1 MTTTHQS
8 AGRRRRRVVRRAA
21 AAAVALLVAGG
32 AAGYAAWSRDA
43 ATTGRAPAPAVAA
56 GARGGLAARTP
67 GGTTPPAGAAP
78 TTPRPRTTSTAGTPT
93 RGAGTQAHRPAGTTA
108 FAPVVTDRIPAPAV
122 SIALTAPVP
131 GTTNMQPSAAHAFER
146 AFAAA
151 RAQGLSPQIR
161 SAWRSRAY
169 QQVLF
174 DRAVATYG
182 SAAEAGKWV
191 LSPGRSAHVKG
202 YAVDVHP
209 QAVAVWLEVHGP
221 AYGICRTYDNEW
233 WHFEYLATST
243 CPPRLPTAAG

>member
-8 AGRRRRRVVRRAA
+8 AGRRRRRALRRTAVA
-21 AAAVALLVAGG
+21 VVALLVAGG
-32 AAGYAAWSRDA
+32 AAGYAAWSRDPAGPGRDA
-43 ATTGRAPAPAVAA
+43 ARAVAA
-56 GARGGLAARTP
+56 GEQPGGAARPAATPVTP
-67 GGTTPPAGAAP
+67 GPR
-78 TTPRPRTTSTAGTPT
+78 TPRPRATSSGGTSTPG
-93 RGAGTQAHRPAGTTA
+93 GQAHRPAGATA

-122 SIALTAPVP
+122 SIALSAPVP
-131 GTTNMQPSAAHAFER
+131 GTTNMQPSAARAFDR

-151 RAQGLSPQIR
+151 RADGLHPQVR
-161 SAWRSRAY
+161 SAWRSHAY

-182 SAAEAGKWV
+182 SAAEAGTWV
-191 LSPGRSAHVKG
+191 LAPSRSAHVKG

-209 QAVAVWLEVHGP
+209 QAAAAWLEVHGP
-221 AYGICRTYDNEW
+221 AYGVCRTYDNEW

>member
-1 MTTTHQS
+1 
-8 AGRRRRRVVRRAA
+8 
-21 AAAVALLVAGG
+21 VA
-32 AAGYAAWSRDA
+32 R
-43 ATTGRAPAPAVAA
+43 
-56 GARGGLAARTP
+56 
-67 GGTTPPAGAAP
+67 
-78 TTPRPRTTSTAGTPT
+78 
-93 RGAGTQAHRPAGTTA
+93 RPAGPTA

-122 SIALTAPVP
+122 SIALSAPVP
-131 GTTNMQPSAAHAFER
+131 GLTNMQPSAARAFGR

-151 RAQGLSPQIR
+151 RSAGLAPQVR

-174 DRAVATYG
+174 DRAVTTYG
-182 SAAEAGKWV
+182 STAEAGKWV

-209 QAVAVWLEVHGP
+209 QAVAAWLEVHGP

-233 WHFEYLATST
+233 WHFEYLATSH